1 MLSLY
6 PNPNEGHFKVEMA
19 KENDSERLFTVYS
32 LSGQA
37 LYNEK
42 GDGHEVVIE
51 FNLSELF
58 PGTYILAVSSDNKII
73 DSRKFTKK

>member
-19 KENDSERLFTVYS
+19 KEADSERLFTVYS

-42 GDGHEVVIE
+42 GDGMR
-51 FNLSELF
+51 LSQNS
-58 PGTYILAVSSDNKII
+58 I
-73 DSRKFTKK
+73 